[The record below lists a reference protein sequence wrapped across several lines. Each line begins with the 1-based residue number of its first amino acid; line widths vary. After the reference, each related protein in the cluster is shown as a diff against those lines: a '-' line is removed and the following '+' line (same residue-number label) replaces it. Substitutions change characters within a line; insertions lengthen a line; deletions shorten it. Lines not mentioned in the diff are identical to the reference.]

1 MGGRGRE
8 KGELSPEALRNRAG
22 TCRLPE
28 NPVVSLA
35 YLGDNPRRRSGDV
48 VRMRGEEDRL

>member
-22 TCRLPE
+22 TFRLPE

-35 YLGDNPRRRSGDV
+35 YLRDTEEAFRGSG
-48 VRMRGEEDRL
+48 EDER